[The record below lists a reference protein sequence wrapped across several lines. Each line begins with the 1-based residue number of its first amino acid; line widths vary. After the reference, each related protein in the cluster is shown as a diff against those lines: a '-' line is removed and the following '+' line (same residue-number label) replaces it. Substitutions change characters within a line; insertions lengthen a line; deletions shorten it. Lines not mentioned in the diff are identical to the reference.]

1 MAQAAPDP
9 EKKDYYEILGVK
21 KDADQKTIKK
31 AYRKLALKW
40 HPDKNPDNPEE
51 AEAKFK
57 EIGEA
62 YEVLKDP
69 KKRKTYDNGGIDAV
83 FTDFGDI
90 FEHFNAHNF
99 FDGIFANDPF
109 FQQHFGGS
117 AFSSSSSQSNGHNH
131 PFGAFGGFGG
141 GLGGGFGGFGGL
153 GGGGHGDDL
162 FSSSFSSF
170 GSGGGGAN
178 VVSQSISTSYING
191 KKVTTKKMTK
201 NGQTIVEKYENDQL
215 VHKAVNG
222 QTQTLE
228 AISYENGQND
238 NDNGNGHGQSHQS
251 GQAQYGQN
259 GGGGGGKKKKS
270 KSSKHYQYDYH

>member
-1 MAQAAPDP
+1 MAQAAQ
-9 EKKDYYEILGVK
+9 EKKDYYEILGVE

-40 HPDKNPDNPEE
+40 HPDKNPDNAEE

-90 FEHFNAHNF
+90 FEHFNAHNY
-99 FDGIFANDPF
+99 FDSIFANDPF
-109 FQQHFGGS
+109 FRQFGGS
-117 AFSSSSSQSNGHNH
+117 AFSSSSQSNGHNNH
-131 PFGAFGGFGG
+131 PFGGSIFGG
-141 GLGGGFGGFGGL
+141 GLGGGDPFGSFF
-153 GGGGHGDDL
+153 GGGGGDEM

-170 GSGGGGAN
+170 GGGGGGN
-178 VVSQSISTSYING
+178 VMSQSISTSYING

-215 VHKAVNG
+215 IHKAVNG
-222 QTQTLE
+222 KAQNLE
-228 AISYENGQND
+228 AISYEED
-238 NDNGNGHGQSHQS
+238 HGNGS
-251 GQAQYGQN
+251 GYGQQKGN
-259 GGGGGGKKKKS
+259 GGGKKKKS
-270 KSSKHYQYDYH
+270 SKQYPYDYH

>member
-1 MAQAAPDP
+1 MG
-9 EKKDYYEILGVK
+9 GVD

-40 HPDKNPDNPEE
+40 HPDKNPDNAEE

-69 KKRKTYDNGGIDAV
+69 KKRKTYDNGGMDAV

-99 FDGIFANDPF
+99 FDGIFADDPF

-117 AFSSSSSQSNGHNH
+117 PFSNGHSNGHND
-131 PFGAFGGFGG
+131 PFGGMGFGG
-141 GLGGGFGGFGGL
+141 SMFGGGMFGG
-153 GGGGHGDDL
+153 DDM

-170 GSGGGGAN
+170 GGGMGGGGAN
-178 VVSQSISTSYING
+178 VMSQSISTSYVNG
-191 KKVTTKKMTK
+191 KKVTTKKVTK

-215 VHKAVNG
+215 VHKAING
-222 QTQTLE
+222 QPQNLQ
-228 AISYENGQND
+228 AIDNGQ
-238 NDNGNGHGQSHQS
+238 HQS
-251 GQAQYGQN
+251 SSQSQKKK
-259 GGGGGGKKKKS
+259 KKKKS
-270 KSSKHYQYDYH
+270 KHQQYDQYDYH